1 MIEEAYKLTTD
12 DIDYAYKI
20 KDELKAPIYFIV
32 QVVWGISYDQF
43 KNRKKTLRLQRERDA
58 ADNRMDDM
66 RLDSQTD
73 SKYY

>member
-1 MIEEAYKLTTD
+1 MIEEAYKLTAA
-12 DIDYAYKI
+12 DIDYAHRLKH
-20 KDELKAPIYFIV
+20 ELKTPLYFIV

-43 KNRKKTLRLQRERDA
+43 KNRKETLRRHKLRDE
-58 ADNRMDDM
+58 ADNRIDDM

>member
-1 MIEEAYKLTTD
+1 MYQLTQN
-12 DIDYAYKI
+12 DIDYALRL
-20 KDELKAPIYFIV
+20 KDELKTPIYFIV

-43 KNRKKTLRLQRERDA
+43 KNRKKTLRLQRERDT

>member
-1 MIEEAYKLTTD
+1 MIEEAYKLTLD
-12 DIDYAYKI
+12 DIDYAHRL
-20 KDELKAPIYFIV
+20 KDELKTPLYFIV

-43 KNRKKTLRLQRERDA
+43 KNRKKTLRLQNERDT

-66 RLDSQTD
+66 RLDSQTV

>member
-1 MIEEAYKLTTD
+1 MYQLTQD
-12 DIDYAYKI
+12 DVDYAHKL
-20 KDELKAPIYFIV
+20 KDELKTPLYFIV
-32 QVVWGISYDQF
+32 QVIWGISYDQF
-43 KNRKKTLRLQRERDA
+43 KNRKKTLRLQNERDT

>member
-1 MIEEAYKLTTD
+1 VIEEAYKLTTD

-20 KDELKAPIYFIV
+20 KDELKTPLYFIV

>member
-1 MIEEAYKLTTD
+1 MYQLTQD
-12 DIDYAYKI
+12 DIDYAYKL
-20 KDELKAPIYFIV
+20 KDEIKEPLYFIV
-32 QVVWGISYDQF
+32 QVIWGISYDQF
-43 KNRKKTLRLQRERDA
+43 KNRKKTLRLQRERDT